1 MSVVM
6 RCNFKSR
13 FYPCH
18 SSTGYQVNTISTNLT
33 MATSI
38 SSHIEVT
45 KSDSDSETEMINQE
59 VERLKRQRNKVRYY
73 FFFHLLHPYY
83 LFRNKRSQQIFS
95 TYQYLESLYPLL
107 LCCCWDL

>member
-13 FYPCH
+13 FCPSH
-18 SSTGYQVNTISTNLT
+18 SSSGYQVNTTFILT

-38 SSHIEVT
+38 SSHIEVA

-59 VERLKRQRNKVRYY
+59 VERLQRLRKKVRY
-73 FFFHLLHPYY
+73 
-83 LFRNKRSQQIFS
+83 
-95 TYQYLESLYPLL
+95 
-107 LCCCWDL
+107 